1 LVGGSQLRRYWPAAL
16 AALIGIAASSA
27 AFEHLRRSAKDNF
40 DAELTAQAETRARGL
55 QEVLSR
61 YEGTMQGFAAS
72 FPYARINRE
81 EFQAYAH
88 NVELASSFLRS
99 GFQSLSWLPRVHDA
113 ERERFEAAARLE
125 GLSDYRIV
133 APAPDGTL
141 EPAAKR
147 ATYYPIL
154 YSDPKVATLPLG
166 LDVLSEGTRESAA
179 RAALD
184 KGAPSA
190 TAPLHFFAGGR
201 GCLVYV
207 PVFKSAASAV
217 PTHTEDDHPVGILAF
232 RLFISATV
240 DAIVE
245 PLDPVPQGLD
255 MYVLDDGAP
264 PGDRII
270 YFRPGRKSGVQ
281 PQLPDEADALAEPLF
296 GSSFNFAGRD
306 WTVIVRPTA
315 ELSTNRLARAGWY
328 ELALGLALTTLLIAY
343 LVGSVS
349 RAERLKVLNA
359 TLRREI
365 VERERAEQMTVHS
378 ARHDFLTGLPNRM
391 MFRERLKQEI
401 GRVKRGDLSFAVF
414 FLDLDEF
421 KDINDTLGHQIG
433 DRLLV
438 AIAERLKLSVR
449 EVDTIARL
457 GGDEFAVIQ
466 TGLRDPADAAVLATK
481 LIDVLGSPFELDGH
495 EVHTTVSI
503 GTAIYTPDVADEQ
516 TLLTQADLAMYKAK
530 GLGGGRYCFYLP
542 EMDEQIRARTALVED
557 LRGGIKHGEL
567 ELHYQPQVN
576 LDSGAIV
583 GVEALVRWHHPTRGL
598 VPPDVF
604 IGEAERSGLILDLDS
619 WVLSEACR
627 QGRAWLDAGTAPPIV
642 SVNVSSAVLKR
653 GPQYLESLETALRE
667 TGYPPQRLELEL
679 TETVFMETTQA
690 HHEILDALKLIG
702 VKIALD
708 DFGTGYSSLE
718 YLRTF
723 PIDRI
728 KIAQVFV
735 ARLPSDAN
743 SAAIIETITYLAAAL
758 HIALIAEGVE
768 TKEQLQF
775 LRARGCME
783 AQGYYFSRPVP
794 CEAATALIRRGAF
807 ELAPA

>member
-1 LVGGSQLRRYWPAAL
+1 MSDRSQLRRYWPAAL
-16 AALIGIAASSA
+16 AALIGIAASLA
-27 AFEHLRRSAKDNF
+27 AFQNQRRSAADNF
-40 DAELTAQAETRARGL
+40 AAELTAQAESRARGL
-55 QEVLSR
+55 QDVLSR

-72 FPYARINRE
+72 FPYARMNRE
-81 EFQAYAH
+81 EFRAYAH
-88 NVELASSFLRS
+88 NVSLASNFLRS
-99 GFQSLSWLPRVHDA
+99 GFQSLAWLPRVHEADRA
-113 ERERFEAAARLE
+113 RFEAAARSE
-125 GLSDYRIV
+125 GLSDYSIV
-133 APAPDGTL
+133 EPGPDGTL
-141 EPAAKR
+141 KAGAKR

-154 YSDPKVATLPLG
+154 YVDPVEASSPLG
-166 LDVLSEGTRESAA
+166 LDVRSEETRASAVR
-179 RAALD
+179 RALE

-190 TAPLHFFAGGR
+190 TAPTRFFAGGR

-207 PVFKSAASAV
+207 PVFKSAATAV
-217 PTHTEDDHPVGILAF
+217 QTHTEDDHAVGMLAF
-232 RLFISATV
+232 RLFISPTI

-245 PLDPVPQGLD
+245 PLNPVPQGLD
-255 MYVLDDGAP
+255 MYVLDDGSP
-264 PGDRII
+264 PGERMI
-270 YFRPGRKSGVQ
+270 YFRPGRKTDVQ
-281 PQLPDEADALAEPLF
+281 PQLPDESDALAEPFF

-315 ELSTNRLARAGWY
+315 ELSASRLARAGWY
-328 ELALGLALTTLLIAY
+328 ELALGLALTTLLVSY
-343 LVGSVS
+343 LVGSRNRS
-349 RAERLKVLNA
+349 ERLKALNA
-359 TLRREI
+359 SLQQEI
-365 VERERAEQMTVHS
+365 VERERAEQMTEHS
-378 ARHDFLTGLPNRM
+378 ARHDFLTDLPNRM
-391 MFRERLKQEI
+391 MFLERLKQEI
-401 GRVKRGDLSFAVF
+401 GRVKRGDKSFAVF

-433 DRLLV
+433 DKLLV
-438 AIAERLKLSVR
+438 AVAERLKQGVR
-449 EVDTIARL
+449 EVDTVARL

-466 TGLRDPADAAVLATK
+466 TGLHDPADAAVLATK
-481 LIDVLGSPFELDGH
+481 LIDVLGSHFELDGH

-516 TLLTQADLAMYKAK
+516 TILTQADLAMYKAK

-542 EMDEQIRARTALVED
+542 EMDEQIRARTTLVED
-557 LRGGIKHGEL
+557 LRSGIKRGEL
-567 ELHYQPQVN
+567 ELYYQPQVN

-583 GVEALVRWHHPTRGL
+583 GVESLVRWHHPTRGL
-598 VPPDVF
+598 LAPDLF
-604 IGEAERSGLILDLDS
+604 IGEAERSGLILELDS
-619 WVLSEACR
+619 WVMSEACR

-653 GPQYLESLETALRE
+653 GAQYLESLEIALRE
-667 TGYPPQRLELEL
+667 TGYPPERLELEL

-690 HHEILDALKLIG
+690 HREVLDALKLIG
-702 VKIALD
+702 VRIALD

-735 ARLPSDAN
+735 ARLPGDAN
-743 SAAIIETITYLAAAL
+743 SAAIVETITYLAAAL

-775 LRARGCME
+775 LRARGCLE

-794 CEAATALIRRGAF
+794 CEAASALIRRGAF
-807 ELAPA
+807 ELAAA